1 MKPWML
7 VSIQYVMRKFLVLV
21 LLFSIRFNA
30 VEARMRLPQI
40 GFQMGPSMSTIYGS
54 PMVETFMK
62 NQLGFCA
69 GPSLY
74 YPVSKRFSVKTNLL
88 FETKGAAGITPYYE
102 KGALKGMFNTE
113 VNYRYLTIPVLFNL
127 TFGSRFKYELSTGPY
142 MGFLLGQK
150 TIWSNPTG
158 GEDINNKDMSVY
170 RPGDGGWIFGTGCR
184 YYLNNRW
191 SVNMEFRWNAGLSN
205 IASKPVMNSYSI
217 HNLSTS
223 ALFGIHYTPGYMAGK
238 ARRNWDL

>member
-1 MKPWML
+1 
-7 VSIQYVMRKFLVLV
+7 MRKILI
-21 LLFSIRFNA
+21 LLSLYILCLNH
-30 VEARMRLPQI
+30 VEAGMRLPQI
-40 GFQMGPSMSTIYGS
+40 GFQIGPSRSTVYGS
-54 PMVETFMK
+54 PLLETFMK
-62 NQLGFCA
+62 NELRFCA

-88 FETKGAAGITPYYE
+88 FETKGASGIMPFYE
-102 KGALKGMFNTE
+102 KGALKGMFNTD
-113 VNYRYLTIPVLFNL
+113 VNYRYVTIPVLFNL

-142 MGFLLGQK
+142 MGFLLSQK
-150 TIWSNPTG
+150 TIWSNTSG
-158 GEDINNKDMSVY
+158 SDEIDNKDMSVY
-170 RPGDGGWIFGTGCR
+170 RPGDAGWIFGTGCR

-191 SVNMEFRWNAGLSN
+191 SVNMEVRWNAGLSN

-238 ARRNWDL
+238 MRRSWDL